1 MVLLLVMK
9 EGKIMIKEYFAI
21 AFRSVLAHKI
31 RALLTTLGVIIGVA
45 SVILLMSLGNSARE
59 EAANQIRGIGSN
71 LIFVNITDRQGN
83 LPNDWLDEIKD
94 AALIKGYSQ
103 LISSSAVYVVEGQD
117 VNVSIN
123 GVNDKYASVNSIETS
138 QGRFLSEY
146 DLEYDTPVVVVGSK
160 IPSLLFPNQE
170 IIGSTM
176 IVKGLPFTVIGVVE
190 ERGTNF
196 SGDNDMMVY
205 IPIRYAARMS
215 GFSSINKT
223 FYIEAV
229 SEDNVDFTLNRVLMY
244 LEKIMPSSS
253 SYRAFSQTQI
263 LGVLD
268 TLMSLLTTLLT
279 GIASI
284 SLIVGGIGI
293 MNIMLVTVRE
303 RTKEIGIRKAL
314 GARQSQI
321 LAQFLIEAV
330 IITSLGGGLGLLV
343 SYLGTLLITYITDF
357 NVLLGLDAV
366 ILSLVFS
373 LTIGVIFGIYPA
385 YTASK
390 LEPVEALR
398 FE

>member
-1 MVLLLVMK
+1 
-9 EGKIMIKEYFAI
+9 MIKEYFAI
-21 AFRSVLAHKI
+21 ALRSVLAHKI

-71 LIFVNITDRQGN
+71 LIFVNVTDRQGN
-83 LPNDWLDEIKD
+83 LPNDWLDDIQE
-94 AALIKGYSQ
+94 AALIKDYSQ

-117 VNVSIN
+117 VNVSIS
-123 GVNDKYASVNSIETS
+123 GVNDKYASINRLDMS
-138 QGRFLSEY
+138 QGRFLSEF
-146 DLEYDTPVVVVGSK
+146 DLNYDTPVVVVGSK

-170 IIGSTM
+170 VIGNTLII
-176 IVKGLPFTVIGVVE
+176 KGMPFTIVGIAE

-215 GFSSINKT
+215 GFGSISKT
-223 FYIEAV
+223 FYIEAA
-229 SEDNVDFTLNRVLMY
+229 SEDNVNFTLNRVLTY
-244 LEKIMPSSS
+244 LETIMPSTS

-268 TLMSLLTTLLT
+268 TLMSLLTTLLS

-321 LAQFLIEAV
+321 LVQFLIEAI
-330 IITSLGGGLGLLV
+330 IITTLGGGLGLLV
-343 SYLGTLLITYITDF
+343 SYLGTVLITYLTDF
-357 NVLLGLDAV
+357 NVILGLDAV
-366 ILSLVFS
+366 MLSLVFS

>member
-1 MVLLLVMK
+1 MK

-71 LIFVNITDRQGN
+71 LIFVNVSDRQGN
-83 LPNDWLDEIKD
+83 LPKDWLDNIKD
-94 AALIKGYSQ
+94 AALIKDYSE
-103 LISSSAVYVVEGQD
+103 LISSGALYVVEGQEI
-117 VNVSIN
+117 NVSIS
-123 GVNDKYASVNSIETS
+123 GVNDKYATINSLDMS
-138 QGRFLSEY
+138 LGRFLSEY
-146 DLEYDTPVVVVGSK
+146 DLQYDTPVVVVGSK
-160 IPSLLFPNQE
+160 IPALLFPNQE
-170 IIGSTM
+170 IIGNTL
-176 IVKGLPFTVIGVVE
+176 IVKGMPFTVVGVAE

-196 SGDNDMMVY
+196 GGDNDMMVY

-215 GFSSINKT
+215 GFGSFSKT
-223 FYIEAV
+223 FYIEAN
-229 SEDNVDFTLNRVLMY
+229 SEDTVDFTLNRVLTY
-244 LEKIMPSSS
+244 LGSIMPSTS

-268 TLMSLLTTLLT
+268 TLMALLTTLLS

-330 IITSLGGGLGLLV
+330 IITTLGGGLGLLV
-343 SYLGTLLITYITDF
+343 SYLGTLLITFLTDF

-366 ILSLVFS
+366 LLSLVFS

>member
-1 MVLLLVMK
+1 
-9 EGKIMIKEYFAI
+9 MIKEYFAI
-21 AFRSVLAHKI
+21 ALRSVLAHKI

-71 LIFVNITDRQGN
+71 LIFVNVTDRQGN
-83 LPNDWLDEIKD
+83 LPNDWLDDIQE
-94 AALIKGYSQ
+94 AALIKDYSQ
-103 LISSSAVYVVEGQD
+103 LISSSSVYVVEGQN
-117 VNVSIN
+117 VNVSIS
-123 GVNDKYASVNSIETS
+123 GVNDKYASINRLDMS
-138 QGRFLSEY
+138 QGRFLSEF
-146 DLEYDTPVVVVGSK
+146 DLNYDTPVVVVGSK

-170 IIGSTM
+170 VIGNTLII
-176 IVKGLPFTVIGVVE
+176 KGMPFTIVGIAE

-215 GFSSINKT
+215 GFGSISKT
-223 FYIEAV
+223 FYIEAA
-229 SEDNVDFTLNRVLMY
+229 SEDNVDFTLNRVLTY
-244 LEKIMPSSS
+244 LETIMPSTS

-268 TLMSLLTTLLT
+268 TLMSLLTTLLS

-321 LAQFLIEAV
+321 LVQFLIEAI
-330 IITSLGGGLGLLV
+330 IITTLGGGLGLLV
-343 SYLGTLLITYITDF
+343 SYLGTVLITYLTDF
-357 NVLLGLDAV
+357 NVILGLDAV
-366 ILSLVFS
+366 MLSLVFS

>member
-1 MVLLLVMK
+1 
-9 EGKIMIKEYFAI
+9 
-21 AFRSVLAHKI
+21 
-31 RALLTTLGVIIGVA
+31 
-45 SVILLMSLGNSARE
+45 
-59 EAANQIRGIGSN
+59 
-71 LIFVNITDRQGN
+71 
-83 LPNDWLDEIKD
+83 
-94 AALIKGYSQ
+94 
-103 LISSSAVYVVEGQD
+103 
-117 VNVSIN
+117 
-123 GVNDKYASVNSIETS
+123 
-138 QGRFLSEY
+138 
-146 DLEYDTPVVVVGSK
+146 
-160 IPSLLFPNQE
+160 
-170 IIGSTM
+170 
-176 IVKGLPFTVIGVVE
+176 
-190 ERGTNF
+190 
-196 SGDNDMMVY
+196 
-205 IPIRYAARMS
+205 
-215 GFSSINKT
+215 
-223 FYIEAV
+223 
-229 SEDNVDFTLNRVLMY
+229 
-244 LEKIMPSSS
+244 MPSTS

-268 TLMSLLTTLLT
+268 TLMALLTTLLS

-330 IITSLGGGLGLLV
+330 IITTLGGGLGLLV
-343 SYLGTLLITYITDF
+343 SYLGTLLITFLTDF

>member
-1 MVLLLVMK
+1 MK

>member
-1 MVLLLVMK
+1 
-9 EGKIMIKEYFAI
+9 MIKEYFAI
-21 AFRSVLAHKI
+21 ALRSVLAHKI

-71 LIFVNITDRQGN
+71 LIFVNVTDRQGN
-83 LPNDWLDEIKD
+83 LPNDWLDDIQE
-94 AALIKGYSQ
+94 AALIKDYSQ

-117 VNVSIN
+117 VNVSIS
-123 GVNDKYASVNSIETS
+123 GVNDKYASINRLDMS
-138 QGRFLSEY
+138 QGRFLSEF
-146 DLEYDTPVVVVGSK
+146 DLNYDTPVVVIGSK

-170 IIGSTM
+170 VIGNTLII
-176 IVKGLPFTVIGVVE
+176 KGMPFTIVGIAE

-215 GFSSINKT
+215 GFGSISKT
-223 FYIEAV
+223 FYIEAA
-229 SEDNVDFTLNRVLMY
+229 SEDNVDFTLNRVLTY
-244 LEKIMPSSS
+244 LETIMPSTS

-268 TLMSLLTTLLT
+268 TLMSLLTTLLS

-321 LAQFLIEAV
+321 LVQFLIEAI
-330 IITSLGGGLGLLV
+330 IITTLGGGLGLLV
-343 SYLGTLLITYITDF
+343 SYLGTVLITYLTDF
-357 NVLLGLDAV
+357 NVILGLDAV
-366 ILSLVFS
+366 MLSLVFS

>member
-1 MVLLLVMK
+1 MK

-71 LIFVNITDRQGN
+71 LIFVNVSDRQGN
-83 LPNDWLDEIKD
+83 LPKDWLENIKD
-94 AALIKGYSQ
+94 AALIKDYSE
-103 LISSSAVYVVEGQD
+103 LISSGAVYVVEGQEI
-117 VNVSIN
+117 NVSIS
-123 GVNDKYASVNSIETS
+123 GVNDKYATINSLDMS
-138 QGRFLSEY
+138 LGRFLSEY
-146 DLEYDTPVVVVGSK
+146 DLQYDTPVVVVGSK

-170 IIGSTM
+170 IIGNTL
-176 IVKGLPFTVIGVVE
+176 IVKGMPFTVVGVAE

-196 SGDNDMMVY
+196 GGDNDMMVY

-215 GFSSINKT
+215 GFGSFSKT
-223 FYIEAV
+223 FYIEAN
-229 SEDNVDFTLNRVLMY
+229 SEDTVDFTLNRVLTY
-244 LEKIMPSSS
+244 LGSIMPSTS

-268 TLMSLLTTLLT
+268 TLMALLTTLLS

-330 IITSLGGGLGLLV
+330 IITTLGGGLGLLV
-343 SYLGTLLITYITDF
+343 SYLGTLLITFLTDF

-366 ILSLVFS
+366 LLSLVFS

>member
-1 MVLLLVMK
+1 
-9 EGKIMIKEYFAI
+9 
-21 AFRSVLAHKI
+21 
-31 RALLTTLGVIIGVA
+31 
-45 SVILLMSLGNSARE
+45 
-59 EAANQIRGIGSN
+59 
-71 LIFVNITDRQGN
+71 
-83 LPNDWLDEIKD
+83 
-94 AALIKGYSQ
+94 
-103 LISSSAVYVVEGQD
+103 
-117 VNVSIN
+117 
-123 GVNDKYASVNSIETS
+123 
-138 QGRFLSEY
+138 
-146 DLEYDTPVVVVGSK
+146 
-160 IPSLLFPNQE
+160 
-170 IIGSTM
+170 
-176 IVKGLPFTVIGVVE
+176 
-190 ERGTNF
+190 
-196 SGDNDMMVY
+196 
-205 IPIRYAARMS
+205 YAARMS

-223 FYIEAV
+223 FYIEAN
-229 SEDNVDFTLNRVLMY
+229 SEDNVDFTLNRVLTY
-244 LEKIMPSSS
+244 LETIMPSSS

-268 TLMSLLTTLLT
+268 TLMALLTTLLS

-321 LAQFLIEAV
+321 LAQFLIEAI
-330 IITSLGGGLGLLV
+330 IITTLGGGLGLLV
-343 SYLGTLLITYITDF
+343 SYLGTLLITFVTDF
-357 NVLLGLDAV
+357 NVILGLDAV

>member
-1 MVLLLVMK
+1 
-9 EGKIMIKEYFAI
+9 MIKEYFAI
-21 AFRSVLAHKI
+21 ALRSVLAHKI

-71 LIFVNITDRQGN
+71 LIFVNVTDRQGN
-83 LPNDWLDEIKD
+83 LPNDWLDDIQE
-94 AALIKGYSQ
+94 AALIKDYSQ

-117 VNVSIN
+117 VNVSIS
-123 GVNDKYASVNSIETS
+123 GVNDKYASINRLDMS
-138 QGRFLSEY
+138 QGRFLSEF
-146 DLEYDTPVVVVGSK
+146 DLNYDTPVVVVGSK

-170 IIGSTM
+170 VIGNTLII
-176 IVKGLPFTVIGVVE
+176 KGMPFTIVGIAE

-215 GFSSINKT
+215 GFGSISKT
-223 FYIEAV
+223 FYIEAA
-229 SEDNVDFTLNRVLMY
+229 SEDNVNFTLNRVLTY
-244 LEKIMPSSS
+244 LETIMPSTS

-268 TLMSLLTTLLT
+268 TLMSLLTALLS

-321 LAQFLIEAV
+321 LAQFLIEAI
-330 IITSLGGGLGLLV
+330 IITTLGGGLGLLV
-343 SYLGTLLITYITDF
+343 SYLGTVLITYLTDF
-357 NVLLGLDAV
+357 NVILGLDAV
-366 ILSLVFS
+366 MLSLVFS

>member
-1 MVLLLVMK
+1 
-9 EGKIMIKEYFAI
+9 MIKEYFAI
-21 AFRSVLAHKI
+21 ALRSVLAHKI

-71 LIFVNITDRQGN
+71 LIFVNVTDRQGN
-83 LPNDWLDEIKD
+83 LPNDWLDDIQE
-94 AALIKGYSQ
+94 AALIKDYSQ
-103 LISSSAVYVVEGQD
+103 LISSSSVYVVEGQD
-117 VNVSIN
+117 VNVSIS
-123 GVNDKYASVNSIETS
+123 GVNDKYASINRLDMS
-138 QGRFLSEY
+138 QGRFLSEF
-146 DLEYDTPVVVVGSK
+146 DLNYDTPVVVVGSK

-170 IIGSTM
+170 VIGNTLII
-176 IVKGLPFTVIGVVE
+176 KGMPFTIVGIAE

-215 GFSSINKT
+215 GFGSISKT
-223 FYIEAV
+223 FYIEAA
-229 SEDNVDFTLNRVLMY
+229 SEDNVNFTLNRVLTY
-244 LEKIMPSSS
+244 LETIMPSTS

-268 TLMSLLTTLLT
+268 TLMSLLTTLLS

-321 LAQFLIEAV
+321 LAQFLIEAI
-330 IITSLGGGLGLLV
+330 IITTLGGGLGLLV
-343 SYLGTLLITYITDF
+343 SYLGTVLITYLTDF
-357 NVLLGLDAV
+357 NVILGLDAV
-366 ILSLVFS
+366 MLSLVFS